1 MSAPQ
6 TDHAILFTPG
16 PTEVSPEILEA
27 MARPVFGHRGEEMQA
42 ILADVIPR
50 ARRLFAAEGHEIFI
64 TASSATGLWEAAI
77 RNCVLRRVLVPVCG
91 AFSERFHEVALACG
105 AAADRI
111 DTEWG
116 RAVEPSA
123 VEAALATGAYDA
135 VALVHNETS
144 TGVVN
149 PLGAISQAVRRHP
162 GVLLLV
168 DVVSSVAGMPVE
180 VDRNGIDVAL
190 ASVQKCLALPPGLS
204 LCAVSPRAM
213 ERSRAA
219 RGKGYYFD
227 FVRLKGCFDKRTPLA
242 TPSVSH
248 IFALQRQLHRMEAEG
263 LEARYARHR
272 AMGET
277 TRAWAARRF
286 ALYAEPAYASDTVT
300 CVRVPRGFDVAGFVR
315 ALRQR
320 GYALGGGYGR
330 LKEETFRV
338 GHMGDHTIDGVRSLL
353 GRMDDLLQGGGA

>member
-1 MSAPQ
+1 MPAPP
-6 TDHAILFTPG
+6 TDHPILFTPG

-50 ARRLFAAEGHEIFI
+50 ARTLFGTAGHEVFV

-91 AFSERFHEVALACG
+91 AFSERFYEVALACG

-111 DTEWG
+111 DAAWG
-116 RAVEPSA
+116 RAVEPA
-123 VEAALATGAYDA
+123 TVDAALSQGDYDA

-149 PLGAISQAVRRHP
+149 PLGAIAEAVCRHP

-168 DVVSSVAGMPVE
+168 DVVSSVAGLPVE
-180 VDRNGIDVAL
+180 ADRHGIDVAL
-190 ASVQKCLALPPGLS
+190 ASVQKCLALPPGLA

-213 ERSRAA
+213 ERSAAA

-227 FVRLKGCFDKRTPLA
+227 FVRLKGCFDKRTPMA

-248 IFALQRQLHRMEAEG
+248 IFALQRQLHRIESEG

-272 AMGET
+272 AMGEAA
-277 TRAWAARRF
+277 RAWTAKHF
-286 ALYAEPAYASDTVT
+286 ALFPEATAASDTVT
-300 CVRVPRGFDVAGFVR
+300 CVRVRPGFETAGFLR
-315 ALRQR
+315 ALKRR
-320 GYALGGGYGR
+320 GYALGSGYGR
-330 LKEETFRV
+330 LKEETFRI
-338 GHMGDHTIDGVRSLL
+338 GHMGDHTLEVLRALL
-353 GRMDDLLQGGGA
+353 EEMDQVLEGGGR